1 MKITMLVGLSG
12 PNFNLTPGD
21 SHQTDEAEA
30 LRLIAAGFAVAAE
43 VEDTPGPADTAPGQA
58 AEEPAPDQAAG
69 DAAPEQAAAEPA
81 PEQAVTDAAPETAVR
96 KPATIRKKG

>member
-21 SHQTDEAEA
+21 SHETDEAEA

-43 VEDTPGPADTAPGQA
+43 GEDAPRSA
-58 AEEPAPDQAAG
+58 
-69 DAAPEQAAAEPA
+69 DAAPEQAAVEPA
-81 PEQAVTDAAPETAVR
+81 PKQAVTNTAPETAVR
-96 KPATIRKKG
+96 KPATTRKKV